1 MMFELIGSVIMTGL
15 SVIGCYGIE
24 LKRKQSERGSIN
36 LSKETAKKK
45 D

>member
-24 LKRKQSERGSIN
+24 LKRKQSERGSIS
-36 LSKETAKKK
+36 LSKEAPKKK